1 MEICHSFAALKTNK
15 YTHVE
20 NCSSSVNKFIL
31 LGFPYTW
38 DIRILCFSV
47 FSGTYILTLIGN
59 LCIICAVRCD
69 HQLQTPMYILLA
81 NFSFLEMWYV
91 TSTVPSMLANFP
103 PHYLMASH
111 TGLLVL
117 EYINLVPAFA
127 SLHLPHFSLKCAIPS
142 LSSFGLLLVLQGVQI
157 SLLL

>member
-1 MEICHSFAALKTNK
+1 MFCKANSNMEICHSFAALKTNK

-81 NFSFLEMWYV
+81 NFSFLEIWFV
-91 TSTVPSMLANFP
+91 TSTVPNMLANFLSKKRKGKKSLTQNP
-103 PHYLMASH
+103 EVMECGRQEIKLEGQPKCSAS
-111 TGLLVL
+111 
-117 EYINLVPAFA
+117 E
-127 SLHLPHFSLKCAIPS
+127 
-142 LSSFGLLLVLQGVQI
+142 
-157 SLLL
+157 

>member
-1 MEICHSFAALKTNK
+1 
-15 YTHVE
+15 
-20 NCSSSVNKFIL
+20 
-31 LGFPYTW
+31 
-38 DIRILCFSV
+38 
-47 FSGTYILTLIGN
+47 
-59 LCIICAVRCD
+59 
-69 HQLQTPMYILLA
+69 
-81 NFSFLEMWYV
+81 
-91 TSTVPSMLANFP
+91 
-103 PHYLMASH
+103 MASH